1 MSDLMNALYS
11 HIQRN
16 LLGWARRDPEYQS
29 HYDCAERQEEKL
41 RALLNDNEL
50 KILDAFLDEQLD
62 THSIELEAVF
72 QAAVAL
78 CRELNGML
86 LL

>member
-1 MSDLMNALYS
+1 MSDLMNTLYS
-11 HIQRN
+11 HIQNN
-16 LLGWARRDPEYQS
+16 LLGWTRRNPEYQS
-29 HYDCAERQEEKL
+29 HSDCAERQERKL
-41 RALLNDNEL
+41 RALLNEEEL
-50 KILDAFLDEQLD
+50 KILDAFLDEQSD
-62 THSIELEAVF
+62 THSIEQEAVF